1 MTDIDQ
7 IMSYT
12 RLELEAVQK
21 GLAYKNVDE
30 QERLAVLALNVRTA
44 MNKKK
49 LKTTDLF
56 NRRKIEKSI
65 EDVFGQK
72 EKESKSSTGI
82 ADLIQKANSIFNK
95 D

>member
-12 RLELEAVQK
+12 RYELEAVQK
-21 GLAYKNVDE
+21 GLAYKNADE

-49 LKTTDLF
+49 LKATDLF
-56 NRRKIEKSI
+56 NRRKVERSI
-65 EDVFGQK
+65 EVAFVRNRK
-72 EKESKSSTGI
+72 ENKPSTGFG
-82 ADLIQKANSIFNK
+82 DLIQKANNIFNK

>member
-12 RLELEAVQK
+12 RLELEAIQK

-56 NRRKIEKSI
+56 NRRKIERSI
-65 EDVFGQK
+65 EDVFGRNK
-72 EKESKSSTGI
+72 KESKPSTGI
-82 ADLIQKANSIFNK
+82 ADLIQKANNIFNK
-95 D
+95 E